1 MMNLKQ
7 LEKELIAEA
16 IFTQRKEK
24 EYSKAFQTKNKSDV
38 WQNYESTSLGKV
50 HKKVLLLGT
59 IEDIYRKAYDTKII
73 GTDKE
78 IVVNANIKSIAK
90 ELSNANRTL
99 ELKNVFYN
107 YNNDKTL
114 KEIRVKTISKELFDS
129 YSQFFNKAFD
139 SYGSVVS
146 KIQIVNK
153 ANKEYQ
159 ETSLR
164 VIFTHKNTKI
174 WSIDYPFINKDC
186 FFISGNN
193 YYAFMFTIENMKD
206 IIAGETK
213 QLKLEHPYTWLSK
226 QLLKAYSLDGE
237 EVLYTEDMFDKIIFG
252 SRRENNYKLQM
263 KLVSALRNAK
273 DNPWEEK
280 NATPVVWFDKFSS
293 AISKFSYTRN
303 ILIDSCYADLVKIG
317 LIQGLDLLTGSTST
331 PAKRVK
337 PASCWDIKRHGAD
350 LVLERVK
357 DHTSIIED
365 YAGEFK
371 CSFPAFVKTSAKRDN
386 SCTIK
391 DTVDFIEPQQYQRR
405 FILK

>member
-1 MMNLKQ
+1 MELKRN
-7 LEKELIAEA
+7 EMELIGLA
-16 IFTQRKEK
+16 IDTQKKEK
-24 EYSKAFQTKNKSDV
+24 DYSKAFQTKGKSDV
-38 WQNYESTSLGKV
+38 WKNYEKTSLGKV
-50 HKKVLLLGT
+50 HKKVTLLGAL
-59 IEDIYRKAYDTKII
+59 EEVYRKAFDTKI
-73 GTDKE
+73 TSEKV
-78 IVVNANIKSIAK
+78 IVEDGSIKSVAK
-90 ELSNANRTL
+90 ELSNANRSL

-107 YNNDKTL
+107 YNNDRTL
-114 KEIRVKTISKELFDS
+114 KEVSVKEVSFDTFKD
-129 YSQFFNKAFD
+129 YSQFFDKVFAV
-139 SYGSVVS
+139 YGSNVS

-164 VIFTHKNTKI
+164 VIFTHKNNKI
-174 WSIDYPFINKDC
+174 WSLDYPFINKDG
-186 FFISGNN
+186 FFNSGNN
-193 YYAFMFTIENMKD
+193 IYAFMFTIENMKE
-206 IIAGETK
+206 IISGENK
-213 QLKLEHPYTWLSK
+213 ELKLEHPYVWLSK
-226 QLLKAYSLDGE
+226 QLLKAYTLDGDE
-237 EVLYTEDMFDKIIFG
+237 ILYTEEIFNKIIFG

-273 DNPWEEK
+273 ENPWEEK

-391 DTVDFIEPQQYQRR
+391 DTVDFIEPQQYQRK